1 MRRAALLILASALAL
16 GATPA
21 PSDELVV
28 AEWISTGSHVEK
40 HVLQPMRGAF
50 EYLRVDPQG
59 QTATSAVRLLSERLV
74 NSRKTMGSIRDSLQT
89 FQKGLATEPSRQFC
103 EKVGVALGQA
113 TTAIDSASLVV
124 ADMKRDSTKIQTL
137 SPDLGRQFQTI
148 NKLTWNTDLQ
158 RAQVLEAAERIR
170 AARR

>member
-1 MRRAALLILASALAL
+1 VKNAVLVVLVSAIAL

-21 PSDELVV
+21 PPDELIV
-28 AEWISTGSHVEK
+28 AEWISTGAHVER
-40 HVLQPMRGAF
+40 HVLQPMRGAI

-59 QTATSAVRLLSERLV
+59 QTAASAARLLADRLV
-74 NSRKTMGSIRDSLQT
+74 NSHKTMESIRDSLRM

-113 TTAIDSASLVV
+113 TTAIDSAALVV
-124 ADMKRDSTKIQTL
+124 TDMKRDSTQINKL
-137 SPDLGRQFQTI
+137 SPDLGRQFQVI
-148 NKLTWNTDLQ
+148 NKITWNTDIQ

-170 AARR
+170 ARK